1 MDIISAHI
9 KLITNTFILF
19 HVFRNAC
26 IHKHVFAWSVSLPD
40 PQLSPSATMAVMLGN
55 VMSLN
60 RVSIIVL
67 ILSQS
72 EAVSK
77 VSTVMLNGHVE
88 SNVVLLLIYLSHT
101 GAKSRISV
109 RFA

>member
-1 MDIISAHI
+1 VDNFLVQFKSIV
-9 KLITNTFILF
+9 NTFNLSHI
-19 HVFRNAC
+19 FRKTC
-26 IHKHVFAWSVSLPD
+26 IHKDAFAWSVSLPD

-67 ILSQS
+67 IFSQS